1 MQNRFVLTGLPRE
14 LGSTDGAQEEFQEYV
29 EDETCWIDRFAW
41 IQEAGDETLTAGM
54 ELDLENVRNQAVSDL
69 NGRTI
74 QLTNCGCSFTA
85 HAAAATSAQSDRIV
99 ELCADNGKERHGD
112 MLQTIP
118 IDSNNHTTLQVHR
131 TKEGGTGA
139 EVWKGGLL
147 LARQICWWFE
157 QKQQNQSKD
166 AVTTT
171 MVVDTL
177 FHNQKILELGA
188 GSAGLP
194 SMALA
199 SLVANETSGDSTM
212 TTMTMTT
219 PKSIIASDAVDE
231 VLDTLRKNI
240 ACNHVSVE
248 IQSIDWNRIPESF
261 QGSAD
266 TILFADCVYTEAGA
280 RLLCKALQTL
290 LSPNGTI
297 VGVLPEFRVGVNVFE
312 TAMRDCGFEPTEIP
326 IIQVQAALQ
335 QQQPQKQQDGGGFH
349 CAGGSSV
356 NYRLISWS
364 DGRRSS

>member
-1 MQNRFVLTGLPRE
+1 MQNRFVLTGLPSE

-41 IQEAGDETLTAGM
+41 IQEAGATTLTAGM

-69 NGRTI
+69 NGREI
-74 QLTNCGCSFTA
+74 QLAHCGCSFTA

-118 IDSNNHTTLQVHR
+118 IDSNNLHTTLQVHR

-157 QKQQNQSKD
+157 QKQNHAKADVNS
-166 AVTTT
+166 T

-199 SLVANETSGDSTM
+199 SLVANKTSGDST
-212 TTMTMTT
+212 TTT

-248 IQSIDWNRIPESF
+248 IQSIDWNHIPESF

-312 TAMRDCGFEPTEIP
+312 AAMRNCGFEPTEIP
-326 IIQVQAALQ
+326 IVPAAS
-335 QQQPQKQQDGGGFH
+335 QQPQPQQDQGGGFH

-364 DGRRSS
+364 DGRKFLKES